1 MFTKTDI
8 SDGNNFPILCV
19 STLNILFQ
27 KFGDIY
33 QYNKLNNSI
42 NLLKLNV
49 ESNKCGYRTMWQ
61 SFLIDN
67 LNNRHCLTTNLVENA
82 DRNQSYS

>member
-49 ESNKCGYRTMWQ
+49 ESNKCGYRIILGTKIHGIC
-61 SFLIDN
+61 SN
-67 LNNRHCLTTNLVENA
+67 LKKDWKVLKYNLLA
-82 DRNQSYS
+82 KFFD